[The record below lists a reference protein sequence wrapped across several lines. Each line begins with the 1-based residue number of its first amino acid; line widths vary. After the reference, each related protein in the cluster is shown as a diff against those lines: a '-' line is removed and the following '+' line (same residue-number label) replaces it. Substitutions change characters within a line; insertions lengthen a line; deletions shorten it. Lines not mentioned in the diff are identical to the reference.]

1 MKYCTVV
8 AFCLLASLTCF
19 SQSFSTK
26 SYPVNGLAGQI
37 IVADFN
43 GDHIP
48 DIATVSSDTNTVSI
62 LINNGDGTFR
72 PHMDFATGPGPSG
85 LAAVDWNND
94 GKMDL
99 AVSNGGADAAH
110 SISILLG
117 NGDGTFQ
124 PHHDIAGAP
133 NANSIAV
140 GDFNGDGHPDIA
152 TGSNTPVNAVY
163 VSLGN
168 GKGGVTTQKITSGI
182 GIGPQPPPD
191 SNTFLLSK
199 IATAD
204 FNRDGKDDLYYI
216 ECCDTFVIVQQGAF
230 GVLTSKGDGTFS
242 DGHIIGP
249 IIPPTDLITT
259 DINQDGLTDAIIPS
273 IGCHEPC
280 IGAGVFINK
289 GDGTF
294 GGGPG
299 LDLNDNGFQ
308 VGGAVFDVDGDGH
321 KDFVLV
327 GVNTND
333 PSFNP
338 DIDRMTLIIQ
348 KQNADGTFVAP
359 PQFEGGPSAL
369 ITVTLNAPI
378 VEKPTVAV
386 ADFNHDGKPDLAMVS
401 EFGGPV
407 FVVLNTTPPSACK
420 ISTVNHTVTVCHP
433 SDGAVGLSPAHIVS
447 HFTSS
452 TPPSVS
458 QIYLDNKLVFQV
470 AGGNIDKNLPLAPGE
485 HRLEVKSWTKGQ
497 PFHNDFFLSTPRSI
511 PATVPPCSESTNFAV
526 NICSPGQKA
535 SVDAPVHVVAAAKST
550 AFITTMQ
557 IYLDFKEVFHSPNST
572 LIETDVPMGSG
583 SHLLVVKAFDSTGRS
598 FSSSRNITVP

>member
-1 MKYCTVV
+1 MKALPVI
-8 AFCLLASLTCF
+8 ALFLFASLTSF

-26 SYPVNGLAGQI
+26 SYPTGGLAGQVI
-37 IVADFN
+37 AADFN

-48 DIATVSSDTNTVSI
+48 DIATVNSDTNTVSI

-72 PHMDFATGPGPSG
+72 PHLDFATGPGPNG
-85 LAAVDWNND
+85 LAAVDWNKD
-94 GKMDL
+94 GKLDL
-99 AVSNGGADAAH
+99 VVSNGGADAAH
-110 SISILLG
+110 SVSILLG

-140 GDFNGDGHPDIA
+140 GDFNRDGNPDIA
-152 TGSNTPVNAVY
+152 TGSNNPVNAVY

-168 GKGGVTTQKITSGI
+168 GKGGVTAQQITSGI

-191 SNTFLLSK
+191 SNTYLLSK
-199 IATAD
+199 IAVAD

-216 ECCDTFVIVQQGAF
+216 ECCDTFVIVQLGAF
-230 GVLTSKGDGTFS
+230 GVLVGKGDGTFT
-242 DGHIIGP
+242 DDPIGGP
-249 IIPPTDLITT
+249 IVPPTDLFTT
-259 DINQDGLTDAIIPS
+259 DINQDGLTDAILPS
-273 IGCHEPC
+273 NGCHEPC
-280 IGAGVFINK
+280 IGAGVLINN
-289 GDGTF
+289 GNGTF
-294 GGGPG
+294 GGGAG
-299 LDLNDNGFQ
+299 LELGDTGFL
-308 VGGAVFDVDGDGH
+308 VGGAVFDVNGDGH

-327 GVNTND
+327 GNDTND
-333 PSFNP
+333 PAFNP
-338 DIDRMTLIIQ
+338 DRMTLIVQ
-348 KQNADGTFVAP
+348 KQNADGTFASP
-359 PQFEGGPSAL
+359 PQFPGDPSSQL

-378 VEKPTVAV
+378 VENPSTVV

-401 EFGGPV
+401 KFGGPV

-420 ISTVNHTVTVCHP
+420 ISTVNHTVTICHP

-452 TPPSVS
+452 TGASVS

-470 AGGNIDKNLPLAPGE
+470 AGGNIDKNLALAPGE
-485 HRLEVKSWTKGQ
+485 HRLEVKSWSKGQ

-535 SVDAPVHVVAAAKST
+535 AVDAPVHVVAAAKST
-550 AFITTMQ
+550 APVTTMQ

-572 LIETDVPMGSG
+572 LIETDVPMGPG